1 MKSLFLLAAIATT
14 AYVSYSY
21 SSTDGKSCLVCPMTG
36 EPVFTSTSIETEA
49 DAGPCCAS
57 GTASLMTRLSADAP
71 SCCSKASG
79 STCPNSDAEATLTSA
94 IGAECEASGEKGC
107 CKDNENVV
115 DMTETPETIA
125 PEVITPEGEEV
136 VAELTEA
143 E

>member
-1 MKSLFLLAAIATT
+1 MKSLFLLVAIAST

-36 EPVFTSTSIETEA
+36 EPVFTSMSAKTEA
-49 DAGPCCAS
+49 EAGPCCAS
-57 GTASLMTRLSADAP
+57 GTASLMTGLSADAP

-79 STCPNSDAEATLTSA
+79 SGCPNGDSEATLTSA
-94 IGAECEASGEKGC
+94 LGAECEASCEKGC
-107 CKDNENVV
+107 CKDKADAV
-115 DMTETPETIA
+115 DVTETPEAIA
-125 PEVITPEGEEV
+125 PEGHEV

>member
-36 EPVFTSTSIETEA
+36 EPVFTSMSVDAEA

-57 GTASLMTRLSADAP
+57 GSASLMTGLSADAP

-79 STCPNSDAEATLTSA
+79 SGCPNSDAEATLTSA
-94 IGAECEASGEKGC
+94 TGAECEKGC
-107 CKDNENVV
+107 CKDKEAAV
-115 DMTETPETIA
+115 DVTETS
-125 PEVITPEGEEV
+125 EVTTPQGEEV